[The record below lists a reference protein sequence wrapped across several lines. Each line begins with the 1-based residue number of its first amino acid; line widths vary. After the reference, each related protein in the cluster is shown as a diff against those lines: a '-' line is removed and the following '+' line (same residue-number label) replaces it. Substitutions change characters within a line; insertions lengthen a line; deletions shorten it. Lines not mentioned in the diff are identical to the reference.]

1 MAQTTD
7 LSRILQLQFQVGT
20 TSKGLPKVKNHNFPH
35 VNPAVS
41 DDDLLAAGEAIA
53 ALFADTLH
61 QVARVDQTLVT
72 ASSSSGSTG
81 TAGSTNSSNGSNTG
95 TNSSTAGA

>member
-53 ALFADTLH
+53 ALFAATLH

-72 ASSSSGSTG
+72 ASSSGNTGS
-81 TAGSTNSSNGSNTG
+81 AGSTNSSNGSSTG
-95 TNSSTAGA
+95 TSSSTSQA